1 MVMDSGPPEQEAKN
15 LEETHEGNQSK
26 TSNWPTKIDPD
37 VYPRTL
43 SKMLRQGPV
52 FLACVG
58 FIIVFLVAGIT
69 VVIWYSLN
77 KTISVEPRVAM
88 FYVGEFTILNRNF
101 IKDFSA
107 PKSRLFQ
114 TEAALYEKMVEE
126 LVQSTVI
133 SSYFNSS
140 AVFAIGQGSIIP
152 FFWLKLMVPNR
163 SLEEVNAKRINVMMT
178 KVLLDM
184 GNSTVSKY
192 SGYEILIDSLHIRES
207 NPKDVAVLKTS
218 QGCFRY
224 SSIHTSSTMSLLGPN
239 YLKKSCLWN
248 LHAPQ
253 SYKIQLK
260 VQWLKAESH
269 DLLAVYNSNSMT
281 EEQLITSLYGYS
293 WQERKA
299 QILSKGNHMSVLWK
313 KSHHSFIESFSL
325 TAQAVPFI
333 DCNANITLKARLG
346 VQGTISTPYFP
357 SYYTSNAQCTWQMT
371 VPSLKYGIV
380 LRFEGYE
387 LDHIHNSQPCKQGLW
402 TIQNNRMC
410 GRRIF
415 QPYAE
420 RIYLV
425 SLTVNISFTSQ
436 ISLTGPGIQAF
447 YSLFDQ
453 SDLCPAKFKCGEGS
467 SCVELHKVCDQ
478 YTDCQSGSDET
489 NCMKGVPCSYY
500 TYKCAD
506 GTCMKKPN
514 PECDLTSDCHDT
526 SDEENCDCG
535 LQYSLNRIVGG
546 SRAREGEWPWQ
557 ASLVLQGV
565 HVCGGTLISS
575 RWVVTAAHCL
585 LLNTLTPASYWT
597 VHLGR
602 LYQNITTKHEV
613 TFKVLKIITH
623 HYYDEDTHDYD
634 VGLMQLDQPIP
645 NSHFIYPACLPAPSH
660 VFPTGILCYISGWG
674 AARESGVTE
683 NALLATSVQLIHYD
697 VCFRA
702 YDYRLTPRMLCAGY
716 QRGGK
721 DSCQG
726 DSGGPLM
733 CMESSNRW
741 FLAGIISWGV
751 GCGRPD
757 VYGIYTRVTKIS
769 DWIHEVI
776 LMVEQGREDDL
787 YQIGHWT

>member
-1 MVMDSGPPEQEAKN
+1 AQETN
-15 LEETHEGNQSK
+15 VE
-26 TSNWPTKIDPD
+26 
-37 VYPRTL
+37 TL
-43 SKMLRQGPV
+43 SVTSGQSDKTRHLLLKSLTV
-52 FLACVG
+52 
-58 FIIVFLVAGIT
+58 VAGLLLGGI
-69 VVIWYSLN
+69 ILLLWYILDFR
-77 KTISVEPRVAM
+77 VRHLEPKQIQ
-88 FYVGEFTILNRNF
+88 FYTGDLTILN
-101 IKDFSA
+101 KDFSGDYA
-107 PKSRLFQ
+107 NHNSLGFKL
-114 TEAALYEKMVEE
+114 EAAHLKRTVEHIVRSSE
-126 LVQSTVI
+126 I
-133 SSYFNSS
+133 ASYFKTS

-453 SDLCPAKFKCGEGS
+453 SDPCPGEILCSPTGLCVPSCDGVRDCPDNSDERNCVCPAKFKCGEGS

-776 LMVEQGREDDL
+776 L
-787 YQIGHWT
+787 